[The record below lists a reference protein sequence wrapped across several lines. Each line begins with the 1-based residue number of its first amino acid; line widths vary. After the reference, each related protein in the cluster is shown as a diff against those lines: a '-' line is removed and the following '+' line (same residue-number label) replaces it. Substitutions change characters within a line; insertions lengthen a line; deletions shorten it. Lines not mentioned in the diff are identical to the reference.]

1 MKTVTSE
8 VAAEIPKNY
17 LRLCPRC
24 GTAGQSAGTHENE
37 VPPFQGAP
45 YVSSYVSCAY
55 VSWASNTENK
65 LRPLSY
71 NLSTRKGDGAA

>member
-24 GTAGQSAGTHENE
+24 GTAGQSVGTHDNE

-45 YVSSYVSCAY
+45 YVSCAY
-55 VSWASNTENK
+55 VSWASNTENN